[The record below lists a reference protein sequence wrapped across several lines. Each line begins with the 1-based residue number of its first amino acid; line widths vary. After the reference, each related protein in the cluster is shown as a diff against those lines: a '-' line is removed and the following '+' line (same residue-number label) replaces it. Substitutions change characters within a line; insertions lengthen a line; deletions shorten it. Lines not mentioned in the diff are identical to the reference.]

1 MKLKI
6 QVVFF
11 TLLLSVAGCG
21 GGSGKTGQPAAA
33 NEESAAVNE
42 ESAAVNDPSA
52 LSIEEVDHRIER
64 AIKIEEEEEE
74 GTESYEEGDAGEVP
88 DEKDATQSSPAE
100 DDTTVL
106 PEEED
111 DTDLPEDELDDVED
125 GLDNE

>member
-1 MKLKI
+1 MKLKF

-21 GGSGKTGQPAAA
+21 GGSGKNGQPAAA
-33 NEESAAVNE
+33 NE

-52 LSIEEVDHRIER
+52 LSIEEVDYRIER
-64 AIKIEEEEEE
+64 AIKIEEEEE
-74 GTESYEEGDAGEVP
+74 GDTESYEEGDAGEVP

-100 DDTTVL
+100 DDTTVI
-106 PEEED
+106 PEEE
-111 DTDLPEDELDDVED
+111 LDEVED